1 MRPLLHTPSGN
12 ELACLDQK
20 PIMAP
25 IMVPMRSIPPAA
37 KQALAIALSLWMAV
51 LACVLGCLQPALAH
65 PVTSEQ
71 ALTKT
76 GSIHQGHALLHEMD
90 CCHRESPSA
99 PADKQHSPAQDSI
112 SCCPLDARVTPTP
125 QLNPPVTEIA
135 FQADTV
141 SSGEFHFAFA
151 LFCDPAT
158 LTHVFW
164 HSGRDTLLHTH
175 LLRI

>member
-1 MRPLLHTPSGN
+1 
-12 ELACLDQK
+12 
-20 PIMAP
+20 MA
-25 IMVPMRSIPPAA
+25 PMRSIASIFRP
-37 KQALAIALSLWMAV
+37 ALAIALSFWMAA

-65 PVTSEQ
+65 PVTSDQ

-76 GSIHQGHALLHEMD
+76 GSIHAGPSGHALNHEMD

-99 PADKQHSPAQDSI
+99 PADKQHSPTHDSI

-125 QLNPPVTEIA
+125 KLNPPAAGIP
-135 FQADTV
+135 FQAATI
-141 SSGEFHFAFA
+141 SSDEFHFAFSV
-151 LFCDPAT
+151 FSDPAT

-164 HSGRDTLLHTH
+164 HSGRDTLLNTH

>member
-1 MRPLLHTPSGN
+1 MRPI
-12 ELACLDQK
+12 A
-20 PIMAP
+20 
-25 IMVPMRSIPPAA
+25 SIVRP
-37 KQALAIALSLWMAV
+37 ALAIALSFWMAA
-51 LACVLGCLQPALAH
+51 LACVLGCLQPALANSA
-65 PVTSEQ
+65 TSEQ

-76 GSIHQGHALLHEMD
+76 GSIHQGHALNHEMD

-99 PADKQHSPAQDSI
+99 PADKHHSPTHDSI

-125 QLNPPVTEIA
+125 RLNPPVAGIA
-135 FQADTV
+135 FQAVTV
-141 SSGEFHFAFA
+141 SSNESHFAFA

-164 HSGRDTLLHTH
+164 HSGRDTLLSTH